1 MDLQSLLPSIA
12 AGLTGFFSGFGLA
25 IIKGF
30 SKIVE
35 DIWSDYREDRKT
47 KKERKNQIVT
57 QLLFDIPRGKSQ
69 NFYYTISKASERARA
84 IAQIAIYDK
93 KMAKRVEEYLDMW
106 RHYATSARQF
116 EKENKITF
124 IGDDGDV
131 TTEGPM
137 YLEKLCDQLHDEYD
151 EIIDLLN
158 RWKR

>member
-1 MDLQSLLPSIA
+1 MDLQSLFPSIA
-12 AGLTGFFSGFGLA
+12 AGLAGFLSGFGLA

-35 DIWSDYREDRKT
+35 DIWSDYREERKT

-57 QLLFDIPRGKSQ
+57 QLLLDIPRGKSQ
-69 NFYYTISKASERARA
+69 NFYYTISKNSERAQA

-93 KMAKRVEEYLDMW
+93 KMAKRVEKYLNLW
-106 RHYATSARQF
+106 SHYAASTREF
-116 EKENKITF
+116 EKNNQITF

-137 YLEKLCDQLHDEYD
+137 YLEKLCDQLHDEYE